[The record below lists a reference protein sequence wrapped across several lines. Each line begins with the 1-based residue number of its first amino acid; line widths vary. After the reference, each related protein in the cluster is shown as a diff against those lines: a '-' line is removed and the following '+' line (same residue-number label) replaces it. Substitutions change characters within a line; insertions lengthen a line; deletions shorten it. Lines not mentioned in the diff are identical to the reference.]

1 MNHDTTSTS
10 VKDGQHQYQH
20 YPDHYHAEPPLAVRG
35 GARRFLFRY
44 FHKNF
49 MMCRFC
55 SRQRSGVSS
64 TSAKCKHKNS
74 REFYNLEE
82 GG

>member
-1 MNHDTTSTS
+1 MIPHPLVSRMGNISIS
-10 VKDGQHQYQH
+10 SH